1 MSSNNSDERNNN
13 LWPSLFGQFNRTI
26 HGEAE
31 KLFQHIVDSQTNLMN
46 EGENLRKEIDLLRKE
61 KEEMSQLLQKYDH
74 IVTLN
79 VGGQLFSTTI
89 DTLTKETCLFTKMF
103 SGRISLPDH
112 QGATFIDRD
121 PTHFRYDSLQR
132 KTTADCC
139 FLGFYSIIY
148 ERIHLLSR
156 NQLKS
161 VLNFY

>member
-1 MSSNNSDERNNN
+1 MSLKNSDERTDH
-13 LWPSLFGQFNRTI
+13 LWTSLFEQFNRTV
-26 HGEAE
+26 HAEAE

-46 EGENLRKEIDLLRKE
+46 EGENLRKEIELLREE
-61 KEEMSQLLQKYDH
+61 KKEMSQLLQKYDH

-121 PTHFRYDSLQR
+121 PTHFRYDLLRR
-132 KTTADCC
+132 KTTVNRC
-139 FLGFYSIIY
+139 F
-148 ERIHLLSR
+148 
-156 NQLKS
+156 
-161 VLNFY
+161 